1 MSTREAIHWD
11 AHSAVPIKHSYPIRN
26 VIRHKRSGFDFVSI
40 NVGMDMN
47 AVGDIMQLLACFRA
61 QIASS
66 NEMLLASRIA
76 DVIEAKRQGKLAV
89 AFDLEGAVPLLDNL
103 AMIPL
108 YYDLGVRHMHL
119 AYNRRN
125 SVAGGCYEPAAPL
138 TPLGKDV
145 VKTCQRIG
153 MVVDC
158 SHMNERSAMAVMEI
172 AEKPVIFSH
181 SNPRALNPNLR
192 NITDAMIDA
201 CARTG
206 GTIGVNGMSN
216 FQFDRRATVE
226 GLLRSID
233 YIVQRVGPKHAG
245 IGLDYVYDQEQ
256 DALPSDADPNYWFPR
271 EHGYDENYYR
281 TSAFVPPDEIPEL
294 MNQLA
299 RRGYAEDDIEAI
311 WGVNFFRIASECWK
325 A

>member
-1 MSTREAIHWD
+1 MTESIHWD
-11 AHSAVPIKHSYPIRN
+11 AHSAVPIKHSYSIRN
-26 VIRHKRSGFDFVSI
+26 VFRHKQSGFDFVSI

-47 AVGDIMQLLACFRA
+47 PVADIIQLLASFRS
-61 QIASS
+61 QIAASS
-66 NEMLLASRIA
+66 DMVLASRIV
-76 DVIEAKRQGKLAV
+76 DVLGAKREGKLAV
-89 AFDLEGAVPLLDNL
+89 AFDLEGAVPLLENL
-103 AMIPL
+103 SMVQF

-125 SVAGGCYEPAAPL
+125 SIAGGCYDPDAPL
-138 TPLGKDV
+138 TPLGAEV
-145 VKTCQRIG
+145 VRTCQQTG

-158 SHMNERSAMAVMEI
+158 SHMNERSALRIVEI
-172 AEKPVIFSH
+172 AEKPVVFSH
-181 SNPRALNPNLR
+181 SNPRSLNPNYR

-206 GTIGVNGMSN
+206 GAIGVNGMSN
-216 FQFDRRATVE
+216 FQFDKKATVE

-233 YIVQRVGPKHAG
+233 YLVQRVGPAHVG

-256 DALPSDADPNYWFPR
+256 DELPSSTDPAYWFPP

-281 TSAFVPPDEIPEL
+281 ASAFVPPEKIPEL
-294 MNQLA
+294 MNELSKH
-299 RRGYAEDDIEAI
+299 GYSHKDLEAI
-311 WGVNFFRIASECWK
+311 WGGNFFRVASECWK

>member
-1 MSTREAIHWD
+1 MS
-11 AHSAVPIKHSYPIRN
+11 
-26 VIRHKRSGFDFVSI
+26 
-40 NVGMDMN
+40 
-47 AVGDIMQLLACFRA
+47 
-61 QIASS
+61 
-66 NEMLLASRIA
+66 
-76 DVIEAKRQGKLAV
+76 AKQQGKLAV

-103 AMIPL
+103 SMIAL

-125 SVAGGCYEPAAPL
+125 SVAGGCYDLDAPL
-138 TPLGKDV
+138 TALGTEV
-145 VKTCQRIG
+145 VKTCQRVG

-158 SHMNERSAMAVMEI
+158 SHMNERSALAIMEI

-181 SNPRALNPNLR
+181 SNPRSLNPNLR
-192 NITDAMIDA
+192 NITDAMVDA

-206 GTIGVNGMSN
+206 GAIGVNGMSN
-216 FQFDRRATVE
+216 FQFDKRASVE

-233 YIVQRVGPKHAG
+233 YIVQRVGPAHAG

-256 DALPSDADPNYWFPR
+256 DELPSDAYPAFWFPP

-281 TSAFVPPDEIPEL
+281 TSAFVPPEKIPEL

-299 RRGYAEDDIEAI
+299 RRGYSDGDVEAI
-311 WGVNFFRIASECWK
+311 WGGNFFRVASECWR

>member
-1 MSTREAIHWD
+1 MRESVHWD
-11 AHSAVPIKHSYPIRN
+11 AHSAVPQKHSYPITN

-47 AVGDIMQLLACFRA
+47 PVIDVIQMLASFRA
-61 QIASS
+61 QIAVST
-66 NEMLLASRIA
+66 EIILASRIE
-76 DVIEAKRQGKLAV
+76 DVRRAKREGKLAV
-89 AFDLEGAVPLLDNL
+89 AFDLEGAVPLLENL
-103 AMIPL
+103 SMIPF

-125 SVAGGCYEPAAPL
+125 CAAGGCYDPDAPL
-138 TPLGKDV
+138 TDLGEAV
-145 VKTCQRIG
+145 VRTCQQIG

-158 SHMNERSAMAVMEI
+158 SHMNERSALSIMEI

-181 SNPRALNPNLR
+181 SNPRALNANYR

-206 GTIGVNGMSN
+206 GVIGVNGMSS
-216 FQFDRRATVE
+216 FQFDGKASIQ

-233 YIVQRVGPKHAG
+233 YIVQRVGTSHVG
-245 IGLDYVYDQEQ
+245 IGLDYVYDQEK
-256 DALPSDADPNYWFPR
+256 DELPPGTDPVFWFPP

-281 TSAFVPPDEIPEL
+281 GSAFVPPEKVPEL
-294 MNQLA
+294 MNEL
-299 RRGYAEDDIEAI
+299 
-311 WGVNFFRIASECWK
+311 S
-325 A
+325 